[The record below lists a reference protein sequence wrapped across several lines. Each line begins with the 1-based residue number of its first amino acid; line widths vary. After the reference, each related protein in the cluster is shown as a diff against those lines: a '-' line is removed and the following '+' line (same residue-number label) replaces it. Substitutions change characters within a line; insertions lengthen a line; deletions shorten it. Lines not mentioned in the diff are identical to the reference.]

1 MSLKSV
7 NLETLN
13 TERMKF
19 VFLIYYFIL
28 LSRQTEFGMPNK
40 STYNNRYKSDFE
52 VLIIQL
58 ERPCFLEITYK
69 TIVEF
74 YSVNLRN
81 HARYTICRTLI
92 LSVTFSKYECK
103 LEFREKV
110 IFV

>member
-1 MSLKSV
+1 MSSLKSF

-13 TERMKF
+13 TERMKL
-19 VFLIYYFIL
+19 VFLIDYFIIL
-28 LSRQTEFGMPNK
+28 FRQTEFGMPNK

-58 ERPCFLEITYK
+58 ELPCFQEIKYK
-69 TIVEF
+69 TIVDF

-81 HARYTICRTLI
+81 HARYTFCRTLI

-103 LEFREKV
+103 LEFTE
-110 IFV
+110 